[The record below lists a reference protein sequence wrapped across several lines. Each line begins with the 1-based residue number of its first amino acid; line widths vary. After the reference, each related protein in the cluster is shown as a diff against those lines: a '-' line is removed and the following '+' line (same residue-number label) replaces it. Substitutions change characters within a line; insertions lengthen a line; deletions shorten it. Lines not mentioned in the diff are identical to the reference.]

1 MQTLTRDEFFPNDS
15 VVSVLPRSPQ
25 TYFPEH
31 VHEFDELVI
40 VRSGSAMNYIN
51 GTPSPICRGSV
62 FHVRA
67 NQTHFMD
74 RLDDLYLTN
83 VLILP
88 SRFKHVS
95 QETVANLLEQH
106 AGAENDSYVVGGC
119 TLKRVE
125 TLLNRISE
133 ETENRNNYSEQMVEL
148 LITQLMIE
156 LWRGQPENATQQDEK
171 DARLT
176 QLLRHLNEHYR
187 DEIDWEG
194 LAEKFEI
201 PLRTLSRK
209 VADVTGMPPNS
220 YLLRVRLC
228 RAMRMLKET
237 DKTVTEIAFAC
248 GFNDSNYFTSR
259 FHREIGTTPLKY
271 RRNEELASATG
282 QRFA

>member
-1 MQTLTRDEFFPNDS
+1 MQTLTRDEYFPNDS

-88 SRFKHVS
+88 SRFKHVN
-95 QETVANLLEQH
+95 QDTVANLLEQH

-133 ETENRNNYSEQMVEL
+133 ETENRHNYSEQMVEL

-187 DEIDWEG
+187 DEIDWES

-209 VADVTGMPPNS
+209 IADVTGMPPNS

-271 RRNEELASATG
+271 RRNEEQASATG

>member
-1 MQTLTRDEFFPNDS
+1 M
-15 VVSVLPRSPQ
+15 
-25 TYFPEH
+25 
-31 VHEFDELVI
+31 HEFDELVI

-88 SRFKHVS
+88 SRFKHVN
-95 QETVANLLEQH
+95 QDTVANLLEQH

-119 TLKRVE
+119 TLEGVE

-133 ETENRNNYSEQMVEL
+133 ETENRHNYSEQMVEL

-176 QLLRHLNEHYR
+176 RLLRHLNEHFR
-187 DEIDWEG
+187 DEIDWES

-209 VADVTGMPPNS
+209 IADVTGMPPNS

-259 FHREIGTTPLKY
+259 FHREIGMTPLKY
-271 RRNEELASATG
+271 RRNEEKASGAG